1 MITKEFKRK
10 IALLTNPNYEDE
22 EVEEKEEEYKFD
34 IDMPENE
41 VEERYQQII
50 ALESVQQASD
60 ELNMFKF
67 IFQS

>member
-1 MITKEFKRK
+1 M
-10 IALLTNPNYEDE
+10 LTNPNYDE
-22 EVEEKEEEYKFD
+22 EEEEKDEELKFD
-34 IDMPENE
+34 IDIPENE

-50 ALESVQQASD
+50 ALECVQQASD